1 MHIANNLKV
10 AVIGGG
16 GREHALC
23 WKLAQSNYVKEIY
36 CLPGNG
42 GTAGVE
48 KVKNEDIAVCDFAA
62 IAEFCTKQKVDLVV
76 VGPDNPIADG
86 IVDYLQGRQLRVF
99 GPLKQAAKLESSK
112 VFAKEFMVRNRIPTA
127 KYLVAENYDQAID
140 MVREHPWARVIKAD
154 GLALGKG
161 VFVCDTVEECE
172 EALAAIFKERRFGE
186 AGKVVALEEKLTGEE
201 ISLLAFCDGS
211 RLSLMP
217 ASQDHKRRFDGD
229 RGPNTGGMGAYS
241 PVELYSRCKNE
252 IEEQVLEPIR
262 KALVSR
268 DLIYQ
273 GVLYIGLMVET
284 RIVEEQRVYQPYVLE
299 FNARFGDP
307 ETQAI
312 LPLLESDLLKVL
324 WACTE
329 GRLNK
334 IEIDWLKQASCCV
347 VAVTKD
353 YPEKSSKGEPI
364 DFGWLGEPGIVIF
377 QAGTKLDGTKL
388 VTSGGRI
395 LSSTGLAPTLE
406 EAVQKA
412 YSGLGSI
419 EFKAMAFRK
428 DIARRAAAGCLSR

>member
-1 MHIANNLKV
+1 MNIPNNLKV

-16 GREHALC
+16 GREHAIC
-23 WKLAQSNYVKEIY
+23 WKLAQSNFVKEIY

-48 KVKNEDIAVCDFAA
+48 KVKNEDIAVSDFAA
-62 IAEFCTKQKVDLVV
+62 IADFCTSKKIDLVV

-86 IVDYLQGRQLRVF
+86 IVDYLQGRSLRVF

-112 VFAKEFMVRNRIPTA
+112 VFAKDFMVRNRIPTA
-127 KYLVAENYDQAID
+127 KYLVAENYDEALNL
-140 MVREHPWARVIKAD
+140 VREHPWARVIKAD

-161 VFVCDTVEECE
+161 VFVCDSVEECE

-186 AGKVVALEEKLTGEE
+186 AGKVVALEEKLSGEE

-229 RGPNTGGMGAYS
+229 KGPNTGGMGAYS
-241 PVELYSRCKNE
+241 PVELYNRCKSE

-262 KALVSR
+262 KALVAR
-268 DLIYQ
+268 DLVYQ

-284 RIVEEQRVYQPYVLE
+284 REVEGQKVYQPYVLE

-312 LPLLESDLLKVL
+312 LPLLESDLLPVL

-329 GRLNK
+329 GRLHKVEVN
-334 IEIDWLKQASCCV
+334 WHKQASCCV
-347 VAVTKD
+347 VAVTKE
-353 YPEKSSKGEPI
+353 YPEQSSKGEPI
-364 DFGWLGEPGIVIF
+364 ETGWLGEPGIVIF
-377 QAGTKLDGTKL
+377 QAGTKLDGTNL

-419 EFKAMAFRK
+419 QFKTMAFRK